1 MPRGR
6 QTDILTAAK
15 VSALAELGYSAPQ
28 IEALTGVN
36 ARTAWGILNNEASWG
51 EIKESPV
58 FKANRLKQKE
68 ALEAAS
74 RVVAAK
80 ALVQVEQK
88 IESASAYQAAGI
100 YGLLRT
106 HERLDAGEPT
116 QITAS
121 VNLHTVASMDKL
133 AAMLG
138 QALVET
144 EPKDVTPSDDD
155 KKSAQHEWE
164 NRN

>member
-1 MPRGR
+1 MPRGQ

-15 VSALAELGYSAPQ
+15 VAALAELGYSSPQ

-80 ALVQVEQK
+80 ALVQVEKK

-116 QITAS
+116 QITAA
-121 VNLHTVASMDKL
+121 VNIHAITAMDKL
-133 AAMLG
+133 AAMLA
-138 QALVET
+138 QSLL
-144 EPKDVTPSDDD
+144 DDD
-155 KKSAQHEWE
+155 KSIDV
-164 NRN
+164 

>member
-15 VSALAELGYSAPQ
+15 VAALAELGYSTPQ
-28 IEALTGVN
+28 IEGLTGVN

-51 EIKESPV
+51 EIKETPV

-68 ALEAAS
+68 TLEAAS

-80 ALVQVEQK
+80 ALIEVEKK
-88 IESASAYQAAGI
+88 IENASAYQAAGI

-121 VNLHTVASMDKL
+121 VNIHAIANLDKL
-133 AAMLG
+133 AAMLSLSLIED
-138 QALVET
+138 Q
-144 EPKDVTPSDDD
+144 KIIDVT
-155 KKSAQHEWE
+155 
-164 NRN
+164 R

>member
-15 VSALAELGYSAPQ
+15 VAALAELGYSSPQ
-28 IEALTGVN
+28 IEALMGVN

-51 EIKESPV
+51 EIKNTPV

-80 ALVQVEQK
+80 ALVQVEK
-88 IESASAYQAAGI
+88 NIENASAYLAAGI

-106 HERLDAGEPT
+106 HERLDAGDS
-116 QITAS
+116 QCKSGAYCRS
-121 VNLHTVASMDKL
+121 R
-133 AAMLG
+133 
-138 QALVET
+138 QAR
-144 EPKDVTPSDDD
+144 PSA
-155 KKSAQHEWE
+155 KPVF
-164 NRN
+164 N

>member
-15 VSALAELGYSAPQ
+15 VTALSDLGYSAPQ
-28 IEALTGVN
+28 IEALTGVS

-51 EIKESPV
+51 EIKNTPV
-58 FKANRLKQKE
+58 FKANRIKQKE

-80 ALVQVEQK
+80 ALVQVEKK
-88 IESASAYQAAGI
+88 IENASAYQAAGI

-116 QITAS
+116 QMTAS
-121 VNLHTVASMDKL
+121 FDIHTIVALDKL
-133 AAMLG
+133 AALLS
-138 QALVET
+138 QRLIEDQKTIDA
-144 EPKDVTPSDDD
+144 TPSQDNKTTKPD
-155 KKSAQHEWE
+155 
-164 NRN
+164 R

>member
-1 MPRGR
+1 VPRGR

-15 VSALAELGYSAPQ
+15 VTALADLGYSSPQ

-36 ARTAWGILNNEASWG
+36 ARTVWGVLNNEASWG
-51 EIKESPV
+51 EIKELPV
-58 FKANRLKQKE
+58 FKANRVNQKE

-74 RVVAAK
+74 RIVAAK
-80 ALVQVEQK
+80 ALIQVEKK
-88 IESASAYQAAGI
+88 IDNASAYQAAGI

-121 VNLHTVASMDKL
+121 VNLELIADLDKL
-133 AAMLG
+133 SRALG
-138 QALVET
+138 QSLIEDKKTV
-144 EPKDVTPSDDD
+144 DVTPSQDD
-155 KKSAQHEWE
+155 KKT
-164 NRN
+164 